1 LLLFQ
6 SPRGADAGRG
16 RGRRRAYRDHPH
28 ARPDAESPSND
39 PSSEPEVQETAVEEL
54 TKEVDNVSIEVK
66 EVPSVPVENETVTAS
81 PVVAP
86 SHNATALSDMGVI
99 SPVRPTSSVSGS
111 DNIVGSPVLKM
122 GRWGAPIES
131 TEASSFQFGSFGN
144 LGEAPPSADNDGDES
159 PHKIA
164 SGLISSLSEPQTSWG
179 QQQQLDQ
186 TSLSQSD
193 RQSEAV
199 SASLSVWGNTQ
210 SPGDNTDDNYGYD
223 QQANSGPDTAPPG
236 LGLGLGG
243 LDASTVVSQSNANK
257 SNNNNRNSNRSAPG
271 SQTRKS
277 DMDNNV
283 SRQPQSQQYYQP
295 VPPGIQGGFGMPYYG
310 FDMNSQPPVQ
320 SGYGATPPGSSS
332 PGVPTGNPS
341 QPVGTSS
348 NSNNQNGPNNY
359 NANSGNNNNGPKYP
373 PGPPGMPAQGMPA
386 QMGAPYP
393 PYYGNPYYQQAF
405 YYGGA
410 QPQNFYGRGG
420 YPPRPYGADP
430 YGPQGYDMYGQPT
443 GQFDGGVY
451 GQMPMP
457 PMHPQQGNERQGG
470 KGNKNTGG
478 QNSQQQSAGAVGSA
492 PGSSNANQGN
502 QGDSNQAV
510 HSGYGMGGGYNYG
523 RPDQGSGWAPYQ
535 AGWGGGMMPFPTG
548 PGGGGGYSQQM
559 GGAPAQ
565 PGNNRQGGGSYN
577 SYGRGSGGGSS
588 ANAGDSSGIGSTGSG
603 TTSAW

>member
-1 LLLFQ
+1 
-6 SPRGADAGRG
+6 
-16 RGRRRAYRDHPH
+16 
-28 ARPDAESPSND
+28 
-39 PSSEPEVQETAVEEL
+39 VQETTVEEL
-54 TKEVDNVSIEVK
+54 AKEVENVSIEK
-66 EVPSVPVENETVTAS
+66 EEPSVPIEDEAVSPPAETESA
-81 PVVAP
+81 
-86 SHNATALSDMGVI
+86 SHNAPAISDMVI
-99 SPVRPTSSVSGS
+99 SPVRPTANVSGS

-122 GRWGAPIES
+122 GRWGAPIEP

-144 LGEAPPSADNDGDES
+144 LGEAPAADNDGDES

-164 SGLISSLSEPQTSWG
+164 SGLISSLSEPQASWG
-179 QQQQLDQ
+179 QQQLDQ

-193 RQSEAV
+193 RQSESV

-210 SPGDNTDDNYGYD
+210 SQNDNTDDNYGGFD
-223 QQANSGPDTAPPG
+223 QQTSNTGADTAPPG

-257 SNNNNRNSNRSAPG
+257 SNNNTRNSNRSAPG
-271 SQTRKS
+271 SQPRKS
-277 DMDNNV
+277 DMDNNM
-283 SRQPQSQQYYQP
+283 SRQPQQYYQP

-310 FDMNSQPPVQ
+310 FDMNSQPPAQ
-320 SGYGATPPGSSS
+320 SGYGSPPGNSS
-332 PGVPTGNPS
+332 PGVPANNPS
-341 QPVGTSS
+341 QPVGASS

-359 NANSGNNNNGPKYP
+359 NANSGNNNNAPKYP
-373 PGPPGMPAQGMPA
+373 GPPGMPA

-430 YGPQGYDMYGQPT
+430 YGPQGYDMYGQP
-443 GQFDGGVY
+443 GQFDGVY

-457 PMHPQQGNERQGG
+457 PMHPQQGNDRQGG
-470 KGNKNTGG
+470 KGNKNAGG

-492 PGSSNANQGN
+492 PGSSNVNQGN
-502 QGDSNQAV
+502 HGDPQAV

-535 AGWGGGMMPFPTG
+535 AGWGGMMPFPTG
-548 PGGGGGYSQQM
+548 PGGAGGYSQQM
-559 GGAPAQ
+559 GGAPSQ
-565 PGNNRQGGGSYN
+565 PGNNRQGGGGSYN
-577 SYGRGSGGGSS
+577 SYGRGNGGSS
-588 ANAGDSSGIGSTGSG
+588 ANAGESSGIGSTGTG